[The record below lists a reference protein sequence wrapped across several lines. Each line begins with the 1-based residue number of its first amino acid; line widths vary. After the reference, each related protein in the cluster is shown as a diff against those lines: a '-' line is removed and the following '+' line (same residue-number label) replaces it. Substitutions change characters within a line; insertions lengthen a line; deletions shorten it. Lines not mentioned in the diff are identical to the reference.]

1 VTFRVGKRVSLDYLN
16 APYQNNLTSVSLIIM
31 KKHCFLYFRPMKK
44 YGKTVKG
51 IIVGIV
57 SFAKY
62 HPSKHDLIQKKDMLE
77 HSSLHGLSA
86 IKI

>member
-1 VTFRVGKRVSLDYLN
+1 
-16 APYQNNLTSVSLIIM
+16 
-31 KKHCFLYFRPMKK
+31 MKK